1 MTEAGGAT
9 LTDNQGEPTT
19 LAPRTRGPSRLRC
32 PNIRDASRATS
43 VRDQQRPKGAAAELA
58 RVRRNVCGMEQQV
71 VAVGPPRRPLP
82 RIPSSRRRGEQCA
95 GGQSGKVWYLAG
107 NRWLRVGDADMYR
120 PDGHCSSRLPAT
132 SPKCGQEQP
141 PSPRRALRCGD
152 RWSSSQE
159 IRHPLL
165 DRPSDHRLRL
175 HISSDRASNA
185 MVAGGVVARYL
196 TRVILDVSLARP
208 LAGIAASARGTPGG
222 WRSRRQIWAG
232 PIIRTRSASLEDQEG
247 VGRNH
252 QLDVAVVGW
261 DGGTQV
267 ADVAPP

>member
-141 PSPRRALRCGD
+141 PKPPQSP
-152 RWSSSQE
+152 
-159 IRHPLL
+159 
-165 DRPSDHRLRL
+165 
-175 HISSDRASNA
+175 
-185 MVAGGVVARYL
+185 VVRG
-196 TRVILDVSLARP
+196 SL
-208 LAGIAASARGTPGG
+208 
-222 WRSRRQIWAG
+222 SRQVR
-232 PIIRTRSASLEDQEG
+232 RSAIPSST
-247 VGRNH
+247 GR
-252 QLDVAVVGW
+252 QTTGSGCISVPTAQVMRWLRVVLW
-261 DGGTQV
+261 LGT
-267 ADVAPP
+267 